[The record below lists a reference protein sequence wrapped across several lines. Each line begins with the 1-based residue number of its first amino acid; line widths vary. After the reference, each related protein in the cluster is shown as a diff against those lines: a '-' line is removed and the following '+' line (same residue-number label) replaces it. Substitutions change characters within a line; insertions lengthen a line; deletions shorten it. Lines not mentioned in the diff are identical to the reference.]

1 MKKKR
6 SIILLI
12 LLTVVLAGAA
22 GGSFWYFGRAVP
34 VGELKDVPL
43 SDLGYIRL
51 CPGGKTLTAS
61 EHPFA
66 PADAAELTGLLSAI
80 PAKRNTRS
88 GGAVTDPDRG
98 YVAVWTDGAD
108 GGSAYLCAGDSP
120 ADCRFYYQASGSG
133 PVKAYDLQSGDET
146 YERLLAVL
154 ERMTAYYEE

>member
-12 LLTVVLAGAA
+12 LLIVVLAGAA
-22 GGSFWYFGRAVP
+22 GGSLWYFGRTVP

-43 SDLGYIRL
+43 SDFGYIRF

-66 PADAAELTGLLSAI
+66 ESDTAELTELLSAI

-88 GGAVTDPDRG
+88 GGAVIDPGSG
-98 YVAVWTDGAD
+98 YVAVWTGGAD

-133 PVKAYDLQSGDET
+133 ALKAYDLQPGDET
-146 YERLLAVL
+146 YDRLLAVL

>member
-22 GGSFWYFGRAVP
+22 GGSLWYFGRAVP

-98 YVAVWTDGAD
+98 YVAVWAGRRQRVPLR
-108 GGSAYLCAGDSP
+108 GGQPGGLP
-120 ADCRFYYQASGSG
+120 VLLSG
-133 PVKAYDLQSGDET
+133 
-146 YERLLAVL
+146 ER
-154 ERMTAYYEE
+154 ERSRESI

>member
-1 MKKKR
+1 MKK
-6 SIILLI
+6 IILLI
-12 LLTVVLAGAA
+12 LLIVVLAGAA
-22 GGSFWYFGRAVP
+22 GGSLWYFGRTVP
-34 VGELKDVPL
+34 VGELKDVSL

-66 PADAAELTGLLSAI
+66 PADAAELTELLSAI

>member
-12 LLTVVLAGAA
+12 LLIVVLAGAA
-22 GGSFWYFGRAVP
+22 GGSFWYLGRAVP
-34 VGELKDVPL
+34 MGELKDAPL

-66 PADAAELTGLLSAI
+66 ESDAAELAGLLSAI

-88 GGAVTDPDRG
+88 GAVIDPDSG
-98 YVAVWTDGAD
+98 YVAVWTGGAD

-133 PVKAYDLQSGDET
+133 ALKAYDLRPGDET
-146 YERLLAVL
+146 YQNLLAAL